1 MNASESVFRAKNKAR
16 ETFASLALTTL
27 LKIIVDFYGFI
38 LAKPA
43 TNKIDT
49 LPVD

>member
-1 MNASESVFRAKNKAR
+1 LNALEGFFRFKIKAR
-16 ETFASLALTTL
+16 ETFASLALITL

-38 LAKPA
+38 LVKVA

-49 LPVD
+49 LP